1 MGRPPIGKRA
11 MTATE
16 RQRRWRTKSRA
27 NKPAPKPAASVRTV
41 EQLQAR
47 VRELEAG
54 HVALCAA
61 MGKLLHVIAQRP
73 AARSKKARLVLD
85 REFQAELARLRGVR
99 DLAGRPKIRLDK
111 VFDGRRFIVTAT
123 GYRRHMLWLLDPDSN
138 EVVGPLV
145 PAHTRALAKAP
156 TASRAKANRGRGS
169 RAN

>member
-85 REFQAELARLRGVR
+85 REFQAELARLRSVR
-99 DLAGRPKIRLDK
+99 DLASRPKTRLDK
-111 VFDGRRFIVTAT
+111 GLDGRRFVVTVT
-123 GYRRHMLWLLDPDSN
+123 GYRRRMFWLLDPDSN

-145 PAHTRALAKAP
+145 PAPTRARAEALTGKHTRP
-156 TASRAKANRGRGS
+156 RRGRGS